1 MKDKNKTKEHFSE
14 MMEILQYN
22 AESENFYQTV
32 FEKAGIATIIFKKD
46 NIILLVNSEFEKIAG
61 YTRAEVE
68 GKKKW
73 MEFVY
78 RKDDLV
84 QMKEYNRQRH
94 IDPLSAPRTYEFQLV
109 NRDGEV
115 KDIVTTVATIP
126 GSKYTLMTLL
136 DITEQKRMEKAL
148 KESERRLADTI
159 DFLPDATFA
168 IDLSGKVI
176 AWNRAIENMTGV
188 KAEDIL
194 GKGNYEYTNAFYGM
208 RTPML
213 IDLVFGP
220 KEEIEEKYDF
230 VKREGN
236 SFLAEADV
244 PVRGAHCTLWGKAGP
259 LYDSHGNIVGAIES
273 IRDITDRKRMEAAL
287 KESERRLADIIDFLP
302 DATFAIDLSGKV
314 IAWNRAMEEMTGV
327 KTEDMLGKDNHEYAI
342 PFYGMRRPVLIDLV
356 FRSDEET
363 AKKYDFVKREGDVL
377 LTETRMAVG
386 AHPLVLWGKARP
398 LYDGS
403 GNIVGAIESVRDI
416 TALKQA
422 QKALQAANEELE
434 VRVGN
439 RTADLVQANKSL
451 QKEIFERERTEAVLQ
466 ESEEKYNQ
474 FFRTSR
480 DCVFITSRDGNLID
494 LNDAAVELLGY
505 SSREE
510 LLRMKIQYV
519 YANEEERAKHARVAA
534 ECGYVKEYPLDLRR
548 KDGSIRHVLMT
559 AVARYD
565 ANGKIIGY
573 QGTIRD
579 ITERRKIE
587 EERER
592 LILELQEAISQVKTL
607 SGLLPI
613 CASCKKIRDDKG
625 YWNQIES
632 YIRAH
637 SEAKFSHS
645 ICPDCAKKMYPE
657 FYDEKGKSSFSN
669 AGG

>member
-109 NRDGEV
+109 NRDGQV

-230 VKREGN
+230 VKREENG
-236 SFLAEADV
+236 FLAEADV
-244 PVRGAHCTLWGKAGP
+244 SVRGVHRILWGKAGP
-259 LYDSHGNIVGAIES
+259 LYDSNGNIVGAIES

-398 LYDGS
+398 LYDGK
-403 GNIVGAIESVRDI
+403 GNVVGAIESVRDI

-439 RTADLVQANKSL
+439 RTAELVQANKSL
-451 QKEIFERERTEAVLQ
+451 QKEMFERERTEAVLQ

-480 DCVFITSRDGNLID
+480 DCVFITSKDGKLID

-657 FYDEKGKSSFSN
+657 FYDEKRKSSFSN

>member
-1 MKDKNKTKEHFSE
+1 M
-14 MMEILQYN
+14 
-22 AESENFYQTV
+22 
-32 FEKAGIATIIFKKD
+32 
-46 NIILLVNSEFEKIAG
+46 
-61 YTRAEVE
+61 
-68 GKKKW
+68 
-73 MEFVY
+73 
-78 RKDDLV
+78 
-84 QMKEYNRQRH
+84 
-94 IDPLSAPRTYEFQLV
+94 
-109 NRDGEV
+109 
-115 KDIVTTVATIP
+115 
-126 GSKYTLMTLL
+126 
-136 DITEQKRMEKAL
+136 
-148 KESERRLADTI
+148 
-159 DFLPDATFA
+159 
-168 IDLSGKVI
+168 
-176 AWNRAIENMTGV
+176 
-188 KAEDIL
+188 
-194 GKGNYEYTNAFYGM
+194 
-208 RTPML
+208 
-213 IDLVFGP
+213 
-220 KEEIEEKYDF
+220 
-230 VKREGN
+230 
-236 SFLAEADV
+236 
-244 PVRGAHCTLWGKAGP
+244 
-259 LYDSHGNIVGAIES
+259 
-273 IRDITDRKRMEAAL
+273 
-287 KESERRLADIIDFLP
+287 
-302 DATFAIDLSGKV
+302 
-314 IAWNRAMEEMTGV
+314 
-327 KTEDMLGKDNHEYAI
+327 
-342 PFYGMRRPVLIDLV
+342 LIDLV

-434 VRVGN
+434 VRVGE
-439 RTADLVQANKSL
+439 RTAELVKANKAL
-451 QKEIFERERTEAVLQ
+451 QKEIFERERTELVLK

-474 FFRTSR
+474 FFKTSR
-480 DCVFITSRDGNLID
+480 DCVFITSKDGKLID

-519 YANEEERAKHARVAA
+519 YANEKERAKHARVAA